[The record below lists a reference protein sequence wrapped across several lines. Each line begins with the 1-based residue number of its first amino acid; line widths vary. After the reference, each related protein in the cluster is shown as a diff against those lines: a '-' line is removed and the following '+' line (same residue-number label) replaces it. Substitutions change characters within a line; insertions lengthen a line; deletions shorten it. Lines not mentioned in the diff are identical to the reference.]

1 MGDILTIE
9 EGIINPDMF
18 YPVAPYNSYENAEA
32 KDHKFPRYAIQGL
45 AKEFADLHSGY
56 LESPW
61 AFWANS
67 FLTCLGNLFADR
79 FTLESQLRPQPRFY
93 TVLLGE
99 SADDRK
105 SECIRQS
112 VSFFSE
118 IFPEYPI
125 CRGVG
130 SAEGLAEWLRSHCP
144 SLLVFDEFKTFA
156 SKAMTGPSVLL
167 SCVNTLFE
175 ENRYQN
181 CTKGHSIQINSAYLS
196 ILAASTVQTYQ
207 RMWTPSFMD
216 IGFIN
221 RLWIVPGRAQRR
233 VSIPLSIP
241 EREKAPL
248 KKILSFMFESVSRF
262 VPPICLPITPG
273 AHDIFSDW
281 YGRTSGSVFTKR
293 LDTYGHRLMILFS
306 INEGKAEVTP
316 DIAER
321 VVGLLEWQR
330 GVRKEYDPIDAEGKI
345 AKLEQLIRK
354 GLAKGPLDK
363 RTLQRQLHYERFGLS
378 AWNTAMKNL
387 EDAGEIVY
395 DPKGKLYERKEE
407 NS

>member
-1 MGDILTIE
+1 MGKPML
-9 EGIINPDMF
+9 
-18 YPVAPYNSYENAEA
+18 YPLVLYNSYENREA
-32 KDHKFPRYAIQGL
+32 KDDQFPRHAIQGL
-45 AKEFADLHSGY
+45 ARAFADLHAEY

-61 AFWANS
+61 SFWASS
-67 FLTCLGNLFADR
+67 FLTCLGSLFADR
-79 FTLESQLRPQPRFY
+79 FTLQSQLQPQPRFY

-105 SECIRQS
+105 SECIRQTAN
-112 VSFFSE
+112 FFSE

-130 SAEGLAEWLRSHCP
+130 SAEGLTEWLRSHCP
-144 SLLVFDEFKTFA
+144 SLLVCDEFKTFV

-181 CTKGHSIQINSAYLS
+181 CTKGHSIQIDSAYLS

-221 RLWIVPGRAQRR
+221 RLWIVPDRAQRK

-241 EREKAPL
+241 DREKAPL
-248 KKILSFMFESVSRF
+248 KKILSLMFESVSRF
-262 VPPICLPITPG
+262 VPPISLPITPG
-273 AHDIFSDW
+273 AHEIFSDW
-281 YGRTSGSVFTKR
+281 YARTSGSIFAKR
-293 LDTYGHRLMILFS
+293 LDTYGHRFMILFS

-321 VVGLLEWQR
+321 VILLLEWQR
-330 GVRKEYDPIDAEGKI
+330 EVRKEYDPIDAEGKI

-354 GLAKGPLDK
+354 ALSKGPLDK
-363 RTLQRQLHYERFGLS
+363 RTLQHQLHYERFGLS
-378 AWNTAMKNL
+378 AWNTAIKNL
-387 EDAGEIVY
+387 EDAGEIAY
-395 DPKGKLYERKEE
+395 YPKNKLYEKKQE
-407 NS
+407 NP